1 MWFFYSLFFAVW
13 TAISTFIVKN
23 LTRKIEPLSLLYT
36 LFLFNIPFTFVLL
49 LFLGG
54 IPKVT
59 PYFYLYTGASAIL
72 DTIAFICSFLAIS
85 KSQLSIISPISS
97 FTPVFTTFIA
107 AVTLNEIPTSTSKI
121 IGILFVVFGAY
132 LLNVADIKQGVMMPI
147 KRLFSNTGVKLSLL
161 SYFIWSITPIFQKK
175 AIFET
180 TPQIPLFASFF
191 GALLVFVFLTPFA
204 FKKALKYKKEI
215 KLNVKWFMILGIGA
229 AFSQA
234 AAFAAFSL
242 VFLGY
247 STAVFRLSTLFIII
261 LGGVFLKEERIKER
275 LLGGG
280 VMLLGTILLAL

>member
-1 MWFFYSLFFAVW
+1 MWFLYSLFFAVW
-13 TAISTFIVKN
+13 SAISTFLVKS
-23 LTRKIEPLSLLYT
+23 LTKKISYLPLLYI
-36 LFLFNIPFTFVLL
+36 LFVFNIPFTFFLL

-107 AVTLNEIPTSTSKI
+107 AVTLNEIPTSTNKI

-132 LLNVADIKQGVMMPI
+132 LLNVADIKQGVMMPF

-180 TPQIPLFASFF
+180 QPQIPLFASFF

-215 KLNVKWFMILGIGA
+215 KFNLKWFIILGIGG
-229 AFSQA
+229 AFAQA

-247 STAVFRLSTLFIII
+247 STSVFRLSTLFIII
-261 LGGVFLKEERIKER
+261 IGGVFLKEERIKER
-275 LLGGG
+275 LLGGI
-280 VMLLGTILLAL
+280 VMLLGTVLIAL

>member
-1 MWFFYSLFFAVW
+1 MWFLYSLFFAIW
-13 TAISTFIVKN
+13 SAISTIIVKS
-23 LTRKIEPLSLLYT
+23 LTKKISYFSLLYI
-36 LFLFNIPFTFVLL
+36 LFAFSIPTTFVLL

-59 PYFYLYTGASAIL
+59 PNFYLYTGVSAIL

-97 FTPVFTTFIA
+97 FTPVFTTLIA
-107 AVTLNEIPTSTSKI
+107 AVTLNEIPTSANKI
-121 IGILFVVFGAY
+121 IGILLVVFGAY
-132 LLNVADIKQGVMMPI
+132 LLNAADIKQGVMMPF

-180 TPQIPLFASFF
+180 QPQIPLFASFF

-215 KLNVKWFMILGIGA
+215 KLNIKWFIILGIGG

-247 STAVFRLSTLFIII
+247 STSVFRLSTLFIII
-261 LGGVFLKEERIKER
+261 IGGVFLKEERIKER

-280 VMLLGTILLAL
+280 VMVLGTILIAL